1 MNTFKPLLKLNIQ
14 FFSADNSMSFTTPD
28 GVHMTASEWKQ
39 YQQYKKEAETK
50 INRPYIGGGA
60 HGGVKSIGQQFV
72 ESDAYKNFLTK
83 GGATSDA
90 FKIERKAL
98 VTSRDVGGELMGNVP
113 IIGGAERGF
122 TIRDLLSVG
131 NATSNAIDYME
142 ETGYTNASAMVA
154 EGTLKPE
161 STMTFENRTALVKTL
176 AHHIPAT
183 KQIIADAPS
192 MQAHL
197 NSRLIYGLKLT
208 EETQLLFGDG
218 VGENLGG
225 IMTAAG
231 TADYTGAAGETRLDS
246 IRKSFTSVYNSEY
259 QPDGLVL
266 SPTDWEQIEMAKTTT
281 GEYLLNSVNSG
292 GEKRLFGIPVV
303 VTSAMPAGSFLAGN
317 FSLGGQIFD
326 REEVNVQIATQHADD
341 FTRNQIRIL
350 VEERL
355 AFAIYRPSAF
365 VVGAFA
371 TA

>member
-1 MNTFKPLLKLNIQ
+1 MNTFKPLLKLDIQ
-14 FFSADNSMSFTTPD
+14 FFSADTSMSFTTPD
-28 GVHMTASEWKQ
+28 GAHMTASEWKQ

-50 INRPYIGGGA
+50 TNRPYIGGGA

-72 ESDAYKNFLTK
+72 ESEAYKNFLTK

-131 NATSNAIDYME
+131 NTVNNSVDYLA
-142 ETGYTNASAMVA
+142 ETGFTNAAAVVA
-154 EGTLKPE
+154 EGNLKPE
-161 STMTFENRTALVKTL
+161 STLLFENRTALVKTL

-192 MQAHL
+192 MQAHI
-197 NSRLIYGLKLT
+197 NSRLVYGVKLT
-208 EETQLLFGDG
+208 EESQLLFGDG

-225 IMTAAG
+225 IMTVEG
-231 TADYTGAAGETRLDS
+231 TQDYIGGAGESRLDS
-246 IRKSFTSVYNSEY
+246 LRKSLTLVYNAEY
-259 QPDGLVL
+259 APSGIVI
-266 SPTDWEQIEMAKTTT
+266 SPEDWEQIEMAKTTT

-292 GEKRLFGIPVV
+292 GEKRLFGVPVV
-303 VTSAMPAGSFLAGN
+303 VTKAMPAGSFLTGN
-317 FSLGGQIFD
+317 FKMGGQIFD

-365 VVGAFA
+365 VTGAFA